1 MTLPYT
7 SCYCYFSLEFL
18 SLSSGSNAQGLFNVL
33 KKKYLRKGKKLKD
46 AKRFG
51 TSVDVVEKAERL
63 FRPYSFLSWLDNHV
77 QACEGRT
84 NLPRNGAQEEVEID
98 AMATAENKPDD
109 EEVEEQ
115 GLVEEP
121 TKLSGKMAGKKRPQM
136 SQSSKDAHMNEM
148 EFSLMNS
155 LRETIVK
162 GKKQASQNKDDA
174 DDLFCKT
181 LASEVKELPNM
192 AKCMAKNEIRN
203 VIFKYQMSV
212 MRNQNERK
220 VNKNVSPCQMS
231 NFPVSLRSNIS
242 CPMPPS
248 FSPPPSTAAWSTQ
261 QF

>member
-1 MTLPYT
+1 MGTLTLNWGKFRPVIQICWVLAWPRLPSFGNERSIVTLPYT

-109 EEVEEQ
+109 EEVE
-115 GLVEEP
+115 
-121 TKLSGKMAGKKRPQM
+121 
-136 SQSSKDAHMNEM
+136 
-148 EFSLMNS
+148 
-155 LRETIVK
+155 
-162 GKKQASQNKDDA
+162 
-174 DDLFCKT
+174 
-181 LASEVKELPNM
+181 
-192 AKCMAKNEIRN
+192 
-203 VIFKYQMSV
+203 
-212 MRNQNERK
+212 
-220 VNKNVSPCQMS
+220 
-231 NFPVSLRSNIS
+231 
-242 CPMPPS
+242 
-248 FSPPPSTAAWSTQ
+248 
-261 QF
+261 